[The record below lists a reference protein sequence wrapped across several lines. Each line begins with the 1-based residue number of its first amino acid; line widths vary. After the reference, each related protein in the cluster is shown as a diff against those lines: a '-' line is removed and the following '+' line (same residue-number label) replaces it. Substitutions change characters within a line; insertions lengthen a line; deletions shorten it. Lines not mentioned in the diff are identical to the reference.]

1 MRDVDRK
8 NLVMTR
14 GEQIK
19 QYFATSGGVHSYI
32 QLHNF
37 LSYYLPL
44 KENVLSSTTGQY
56 HFNDFYLVFTDRRI
70 LIFNAED
77 NWVRNFGAD
86 KINESSFDDL
96 EYFCK
101 NVESNAIILSI
112 NEVESTK
119 ITSNTISIHTLAD
132 KLTYQIRPTET
143 NSLNRQK
150 DILNTH
156 DVWRDKIVESD

>member
-1 MRDVDRK
+1 MRDAERK
-8 NLVMTR
+8 NLVIVR
-14 GEQIK
+14 GNQIG
-19 QYFATSGGVHSYI
+19 QYCAESGANHSYEP
-32 QLHNF
+32 LYNF
-37 LSYYLPL
+37 LSYYLPI
-44 KENVLSSTTGQY
+44 KENVLSIIAGQCNV
-56 HFNDFYLVFTDRRI
+56 NDFYLVFTDRRI

-119 ITSNTISIHTLAD
+119 ITSNSISIHTLAD

>member
-56 HFNDFYLVFTDRRI
+56 HFNDFYLVFTDKRI
-70 LIFNAED
+70 LIFNTGD
-77 NWVRNFGAD
+77 LWVRNFSAD

-96 EYFCK
+96 EYYC
-101 NVESNAIILSI
+101 NNALRNSIIIDINDIES
-112 NEVESTK
+112 VK
-119 ITSNTISIHTLAD
+119 ITEDSISIQTLEET
-132 KLTYQIRPTET
+132 LPYQIFAPEIDT
-143 NSLNRQK
+143 LKKQK
-150 DILNTH
+150 DILLTQEQ
-156 DVWRDKIVESD
+156 WRSKMVENP